1 MSPQRSIDFCPICGG
16 GLCGIRIC
24 GLTPADSE
32 SQQRGDSIHG
42 LVVCDECEAIWL
54 DPDVKSDHV
63 YPNPAD
69 SACPI
74 CCQPLWGPN
83 SRWATEDDVRALGW
97 SDAVNRELDMN
108 AGEEIA

>member
-1 MSPQRSIDFCPICGG
+1 
-16 GLCGIRIC
+16 LCGIRIC
-24 GLTPADSE
+24 GLTPAESA

-63 YPNPAD
+63 YPNPTD

-74 CCQPLWGPN
+74 CCQPLWGPT
-83 SRWATEDDVRALGW
+83 SRWANDEDVRALGW
-97 SDAVNRELDMN
+97 SDAVNHDLDMN